1 VKSWFVSRKGM
12 GGTAVQHGVE
22 SPRLQD
28 RLCFVVGSRASAKGF
43 QVICQNGT
51 SHARG
56 SLETLGATPQAHTL
70 CLALIA
76 FIFPESKPGTACVG
90 YYL

>member
-1 VKSWFVSRKGM
+1 M

-51 SHARG
+51 SHARD

-76 FIFPESKPGTACVG
+76 FFFPEFKPGTACVG